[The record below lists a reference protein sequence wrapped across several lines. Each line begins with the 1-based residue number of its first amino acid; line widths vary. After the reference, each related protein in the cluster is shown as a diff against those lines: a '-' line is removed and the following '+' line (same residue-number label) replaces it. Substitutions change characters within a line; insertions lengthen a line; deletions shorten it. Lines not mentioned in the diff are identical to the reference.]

1 MYGQRIDNR
10 RRRMLNSFTPGSG
23 RDGRDAKLRVM
34 AVFAVLFGLAGF
46 WAIRASLA
54 DELPPATAGIVVQ
67 YKPGVD
73 TDSLAKTY
81 EDHAAVE
88 ESEITKLRAD
98 VVKVPPPLED
108 DLIKKLEQD
117 PRVETVERDQVAT
130 IDATPNDQ
138 YYSKQWAWPKM
149 SVDKLWDTSTGS
161 ESIIIAE
168 IDSGVAA
175 GHEDL
180 KGRFITGYD
189 FVNNDN
195 DPTDDNGHGTAVAGI
210 LGATTNNGIGVA
222 GACWKCKI
230 MPLKGIGSD
239 GTGVTSTLSKAITYA
254 VDHGASLISMSI
266 SSEGESSVLKSA
278 VDYAASK
285 GVQMIT
291 SAGNTGVSTP
301 RYPASYSSVISVAN
315 TDQNDVLSKS
325 STYGQT
331 VAVAAPGQEFATTD
345 WKTPNGYTYWS
356 GTSFSTPA
364 TAGTYAVLK
373 SAFPKA
379 TVAELREAITKN
391 VDTCCDGKIAGGRVN
406 ATKALAYLQSKYP
419 TGTTPTPTPP
429 TPTPPTPTPPTPPP
443 STPPPSPGSGGK
455 GDVNKDGK
463 VNLTDLSVLLSNWGK
478 AYTAADFNGNGK
490 VDLPDLSVLLSNWGS

>member
-1 MYGQRIDNR
+1 MNGFR
-10 RRRMLNSFTPGSG
+10 PGN
-23 RDGRDAKLRVM
+23 GRDAKLRVM

-54 DELPPATAGIVVQ
+54 DDLPPATAGIVVQ

-81 EDHAAVE
+81 EDHSAIE
-88 ESEITKLRAD
+88 DSEITKLRAD

-108 DLIKKLEQD
+108 ELINKLKQD
-117 PRVETVERDQVAT
+117 PRVESVQPDFVAT
-130 IDATPNDQ
+130 LDMTPNDQ

-161 ESIIIAE
+161 ESVIIAE
-168 IDSGVAA
+168 IDSGVNAN
-175 GHEDL
+175 HEDL

-189 FVNNDN
+189 FTNDDN

-210 LGATTNNGIGVA
+210 LGAISNNGLGVA

-230 MPLKGIGSD
+230 MPLKAIGSN
-239 GTGVTSTLSKAITYA
+239 GSGPTSELAKAITYA

-266 SSEGESSVLKSA
+266 SSDGDSSVLKSA
-278 VDYAASK
+278 VDYATSK

-291 SAGNTGVSTP
+291 SAGNTGISSP
-301 RYPASYSSVISVAN
+301 RYPASYDSVISVAN
-315 TDQNDVLSKS
+315 TDQNDVLAKS

-331 VAVAAPGQEFATTD
+331 VDVAAPGQEFPTTD
-345 WKTPNGYTYWS
+345 WKTTNGYSAWS

-373 SAFPKA
+373 SMFPKA
-379 TVAELREAITKN
+379 TMAEMREAITKN

-406 ATKALAYLQSKYP
+406 AVKAAAFLQSKYP
-419 TGTTPTPTPP
+419 TGTTPP

-478 AYTAADFNGNGK
+478 AYSAADFNSNGK